1 MMRIGEKPMS
11 LTNDMLKL
19 KETADEITAARE
31 QKIAAPVTM
40 VESINGSYYEKR
52 TSKSNDVK
60 VVLQHYDFGTPVEL
74 KAVLTAMWEEM
85 NKKDMCAFIPV
96 SMVASAKNK
105 PKRGKQEVKQQ
116 ISAFVYEF

>member
-1 MMRIGEKPMS
+1 MS

-19 KETADEITAARE
+19 KEAADQIAAARE
-31 QKIAAPVTM
+31 RGISAPISI

-60 VVLQHYDFGTPVEL
+60 VVLQQYDFGTPAEL
-74 KAVLTAMWEEM
+74 KAALTAMWGEM
-85 NKKDMCAFIPV
+85 DKEDMHAFIPV
-96 SMVASAKNK
+96 SMVASAKNR
-105 PKRGKQEVKQQ
+105 PKQGQQEVKQQ